1 MVTPT
6 LLRRNV
12 RREMC
17 FLVMNMSAV
26 SLRHSHLKRCAVDD
40 AGNERR
46 KPVVLAGGLPDD
58 RSDDGHVGV
67 LETSSE
73 RVRKQHFGG
82 RAGELVGTGENRAAQ
97 PGRPVDRR

>member
-40 AGNERR
+40 AGHERR
-46 KPVVLAGGLPDD
+46 KPVVLAGGPPHAP
-58 RSDDGHVGV
+58 SNNGHVGV
-67 LETSSE
+67 LEASSE
-73 RVRKQHFGG
+73 RVSEQHLGG

-97 PGRPVDRR
+97 PG